1 MTHLNRCRLALRWR
15 CAFAVWSCCTLFALL
30 PTPAATS
37 YGLRAAQLD
46 TLGLTLFSGAGWLH
60 FACVGGTLGLADCL
74 RADWRSR
81 RFGWF
86 VISAGVSG
94 RLFSSSF
101 LSRRFLSGRLF
112 SSSFLGGSVV
122 GGSLLDGSLCDDLF
136 CRSLFFWSFGLC
148 RLVSHL

>member
-1 MTHLNRCRLALRWR
+1 LAT
-15 CAFAVWSCCTLFALL
+15 A
-30 PTPAATS
+30 AATS
-37 YGLRAAQLD
+37 HGLRAAQLD
-46 TLGLTLFSGAGWLH
+46 ALGLTLFSGAGWLH

-81 RFGWF
+81 RFGRF
-86 VISAGVSG
+86 VISAGVSGRLFSSSFLSRRFLSG